1 MKIGYLVNQ
10 YPKVSHTFIRR
21 EIHALERQGFS
32 ITRFSVRDSGEKLPD
47 VTDVRE
53 HALTRRILE
62 VGAGG
67 LAKAVAWVS
76 ARHPGPFARA
86 LAMANRLGS
95 VSERSKPYH
104 AIYLAEA
111 CVLFQWCQEAGIE
124 HLHVHF
130 GTNSTEVALLC
141 RMLGGPSYSFT
152 AHGPEEWDKPSQLG
166 FEDKVHHA
174 AFAVTI
180 SDFGRSQLYRWCKR
194 EDWGKVHVVRCGLDE
209 SFLDQQPTPVPSAPR
224 IVNVGRLN
232 EQKGQ
237 LLLIEALGQLKARG
251 LEFELVLVGDGEL
264 RAPIE
269 ARLAE
274 LNLGNN
280 VSITGWVSSDRV
292 KQELLSS
299 RALVLPS
306 FAEGLPIVLME
317 SLALGRPVV
326 TTRIAGIPEL
336 VDDSCGW
343 VVAPGSVAALVDA
356 LSELLSLDS
365 GALAAK
371 GEAGAKRVRRLH
383 DARTNAVQLGTLIR
397 ATGSASVLK

>member
-1 MKIGYLVNQ
+1 
-10 YPKVSHTFIRR
+10 
-21 EIHALERQGFS
+21 
-32 ITRFSVRDSGEKLPD
+32 
-47 VTDVRE
+47 
-53 HALTRRILE
+53 
-62 VGAGG
+62 
-67 LAKAVAWVS
+67 
-76 ARHPGPFARA
+76 
-86 LAMANRLGS
+86 
-95 VSERSKPYH
+95 
-104 AIYLAEA
+104 
-111 CVLFQWCQEAGIE
+111 
-124 HLHVHF
+124 
-130 GTNSTEVALLC
+130 
-141 RMLGGPSYSFT
+141 T

-292 KQELLSS
+292 KQEL
-299 RALVLPS
+299 
-306 FAEGLPIVLME
+306 
-317 SLALGRPVV
+317 
-326 TTRIAGIPEL
+326 
-336 VDDSCGW
+336 
-343 VVAPGSVAALVDA
+343 
-356 LSELLSLDS
+356 
-365 GALAAK
+365 
-371 GEAGAKRVRRLH
+371 
-383 DARTNAVQLGTLIR
+383 
-397 ATGSASVLK
+397 